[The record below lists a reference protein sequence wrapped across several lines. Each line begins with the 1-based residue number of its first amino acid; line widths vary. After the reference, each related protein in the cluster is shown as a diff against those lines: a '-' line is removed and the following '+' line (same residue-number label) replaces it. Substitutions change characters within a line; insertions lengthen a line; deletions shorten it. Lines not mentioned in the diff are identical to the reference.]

1 MLMEIINARFDE
13 DLVAKLDE
21 LVAKGVFA
29 SRSDALRKIT
39 KEYLDSHPHLILWG
53 KAERLAKADLE
64 DSKLERICAKLFSG
78 KSTAAEIVGEGRDR

>member
-1 MLMEIINARFDE
+1 MEIINARFDE

-39 KEYLDSHPHLILWG
+39 RNYVDSHPELFLWG
-53 KAERLAKADLE
+53 EADRWAGADLE
-64 DSKLERICAKLFSG
+64 DPELEMVCAKLFSG
-78 KSTAAEIVGEGRDR
+78 KSTAAEMVGEGRGR